1 MLNINNYRAGHYNY
15 TDGKYT
21 SYAGRICLNDYVD
34 VIKDTS
40 FKANITGPTYKI
52 LVREMDA
59 NGKFIKTVIL
69 SNTSIYTPSENATKL
84 GLSIY
89 NAANSNISMEDY
101 KEMFASGFEARL
113 SINI

>member
-1 MLNINNYRAGHYNY
+1 MEQKKLPKMLLKISHR
-15 TDGKYT
+15 
-21 SYAGRICLNDYVD
+21 NDYVD

-113 SINI
+113 SINN